1 MNDNIYISF
10 VKNNSVEMENL
21 PYINIIFNFK
31 YERIMEK
38 LHWPW
43 IGNAKRQ
50 EQADKDIAAVGPL
63 EVDDMHKMEL
73 LGRSAIKVSEEE
85 VTEATEPVIEWCPL
99 FDKVRGIKKVT
110 KESAAANMEFRIKEH
125 GMFSARRKL
134 EMDTFVGFGASESMM
149 TGLMRDII
157 DAAVTVCDGAGTVIT
172 SNGSLVQG
180 MGGYISGLVETDP
193 IPEVIKGIKSRD
205 GHVLSPESG
214 RIDQLEGA
222 AYAIS
227 AGYCRFAVTVADAQT
242 AERLRELERSTGVRI
257 MIIGVHLTGIS
268 KDDARRLL
276 KAADIVTSCASRH
289 IREEAVPLVQVG
301 TAVPLFGL
309 TPWGKELL
317 VERAKD
323 VSSPLLINTMPLPV
337 LPEKKQPRPLV

>member
-1 MNDNIYISF
+1 
-10 VKNNSVEMENL
+10 
-21 PYINIIFNFK
+21 
-31 YERIMEK
+31 
-38 LHWPW
+38 
-43 IGNAKRQ
+43 
-50 EQADKDIAAVGPL
+50 
-63 EVDDMHKMEL
+63 MHKMEL
-73 LGRSAIKVSEEE
+73 LGKSAIKVSEEKVE
-85 VTEATEPVIEWCPL
+85 DATEPVIEWCPL
-99 FDKVRGIKKVT
+99 FDKIRGIKKVT

-125 GMFSARRKL
+125 GMFSERRKL
-134 EMDTFVGFGASESMM
+134 EMGTFVGFGASESMM
-149 TGLMRDII
+149 TGLEKGII

-193 IPEVIKGIKSRD
+193 IPEVIEGIKSR
-205 GHVLSPESG
+205 GGYVLSPESG
-214 RIDQLEGA
+214 LIDQMLGA

-227 AGYCRFAVTVADAQT
+227 AGFSRFAVTVADAQT
-242 AERLRELERSTGVRI
+242 AERLRELERSAEVRI

-268 KDDARRLL
+268 LDDAKRILR
-276 KAADIVTSCASRH
+276 AADIVTSCASRH
-289 IREEAVPLVQVG
+289 IREQAKPLVQVG

-309 TPWGKELL
+309 TQWGKELL